1 MTIST
6 MFGQSFVVMLLGVAV
21 VFSFLAIL
29 IGAITASSKA
39 LHALGLDKE
48 EPPKA
53 AATSVVATNVAPDAG
68 HIAAITAAV
77 KIYRNE

>member
-29 IGAITASSKA
+29 IGAITASSKV

-48 EPPKA
+48 EPPK
-53 AATSVVATNVAPDAG
+53 VVATSSAAPDAG

-77 KIYRNE
+77 KAYRKD